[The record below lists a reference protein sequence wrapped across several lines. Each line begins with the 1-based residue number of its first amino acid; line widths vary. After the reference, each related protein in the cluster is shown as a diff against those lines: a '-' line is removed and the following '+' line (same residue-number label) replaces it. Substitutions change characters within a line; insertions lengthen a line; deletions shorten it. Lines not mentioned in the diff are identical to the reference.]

1 VSLKWLVSKEQQE
14 QQEEQQQDAENAFV
28 DTPFLA
34 DKNIYRRKVVTIRC
48 SFSLLVALIG

>member
-1 VSLKWLVSKEQQE
+1 VSKEQQE